1 MVWSCQ
7 LSQLGGSSLYLI
19 HAVHIWLISH
29 TSFVT
34 IDNFLQ
40 AHKLFNPVVR
50 CLGKV
55 GYAVARTKKLNLVLE
70 TASSLTGHGVLE
82 AVEEGGLGETNV
94 NQQFSWDVAG
104 KNNKQWGFTFEDFDR
119 IFFSYP
125 TNIHVEGPSISK
137 LLRGIW
143 VA

>member
-29 TSFVT
+29 ASFVT

-40 AHKLFNPVVR
+40 AHKLFNPAVR

-55 GYAVARTKKLNLVLE
+55 GCAVARNKKLNLVLE
-70 TASSLTGHGVLE
+70 TASSLTGQAVLE
-82 AVEEGGLGETNV
+82 AVEESGLGETNV
-94 NQQFSWDVAG
+94 NQQFSSDVAG

-119 IFFSYP
+119 IFFFLS
-125 TNIHVEGPSISK
+125 N
-137 LLRGIW
+137 
-143 VA
+143 